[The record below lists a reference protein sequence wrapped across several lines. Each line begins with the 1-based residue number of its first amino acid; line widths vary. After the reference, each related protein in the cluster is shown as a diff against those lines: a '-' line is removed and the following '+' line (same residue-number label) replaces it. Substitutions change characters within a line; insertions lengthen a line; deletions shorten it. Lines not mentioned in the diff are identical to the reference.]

1 MRIGIVGAGAIG
13 GWLGVRLARRRHEV
27 SVLARGQTLDA
38 LKERGWRLDIDGETL
53 SARVTAS
60 DDAADLG
67 MQDVVLITV
76 KGPALPA
83 LAPLIVPM
91 IGPTTLVVPMM
102 NGVPWWF
109 HQGGG
114 GELPPTQLR
123 SVDPD
128 GAIAAALPYGQI
140 IGNVVHAAAGVQAP
154 GHVVHK
160 AGNRLIFGEPS
171 GRLTTRLDQLCTAF
185 EDAGFV
191 TERSERIRYDIWYKL
206 WGNMTMNPIS
216 AMTGATCDKILDDPL
231 VAGLVLQ
238 VMAEAQ
244 MIGAR
249 IGCAITER
257 GVDRNAVTR
266 QLGAFKTSMLQ
277 DVEAGRPLEI
287 DQLLSAPREIAGKLG
302 IETPMLDALTAL
314 TRLFAQQNGLYP
326 EQTAS
331 RASRHLFAVEA

>member
-1 MRIGIVGAGAIG
+1 MRVGIVGAGAIG
-13 GWLGVRLARRRHEV
+13 GWLGVRLARRGHEV
-27 SVLARGQTLDA
+27 SVLARGQA
-38 LKERGWRLDIDGETL
+38 LEALRQHGWRLDIGGETL

-60 DDAADLG
+60 ADAADLG
-67 MQDVVLITV
+67 PQDVVLICL
-76 KGPALPA
+76 KGPALPVV
-83 LAPLIVPM
+83 APLILPM
-91 IGPTTLVVPMM
+91 IAPTTLIAPMM

-114 GELPPTQLR
+114 GELPPTQLH

-140 IGNVVHAAAGVQAP
+140 LGNVVQAAAAVQAP

-160 AGNRLIFGEPS
+160 AGNRLIFGEPG
-171 GRLTTRLDQLCTAF
+171 GRLSPRLDHLCALF

-191 TERSERIRYDIWYKL
+191 AERSERIRYEIWYKL

-216 AMTGATCDKILDDPL
+216 AVTGATCDKILDDPM

-249 IGCAITER
+249 IGLR
-257 GVDRNAVTR
+257 D
-266 QLGAFKTSMLQ
+266 
-277 DVEAGRPLEI
+277 
-287 DQLLSAPREIAGKLG
+287 
-302 IETPMLDALTAL
+302 
-314 TRLFAQQNGLYP
+314 
-326 EQTAS
+326 
-331 RASRHLFAVEA
+331 H